1 MADGKFRNNKL
12 SRALTWN
19 PDNRLAG
26 ARHITLAG
34 NYAYIT
40 AASGLIVVDLSVPL
54 APKITAALP
63 LTDARPTAVPLRST
77 WVPHPDA
84 VKLFDIP
91 HMARPLPGPTGP

>member
-40 AASGLIVVDLSVPL
+40 AASGLLVVDLSVPL
-54 APKITAALP
+54 EPKITAELS
-63 LTDARPTAVPLRST
+63 LTDARQNAVPFRYL
-77 WVPHPDA
+77 WVTA
-84 VKLFDIP
+84 AEEVKRFDIT
-91 HMARPLPGPTGP
+91 HIDRKSAM